1 MSQPGGDRLFL
12 GHSELARL
20 MAGLDWD
27 ATPIG
32 RPQHWP
38 HSLGT
43 AVRIM
48 LTSQQPI
55 WIGWGKDLTY
65 LYNDPYKSII
75 GGKHPWAL
83 GRPTAEVWREIWGEI
98 APLLDKAMTEE
109 EGTYVEEQLLI
120 MERHGY
126 PEETHY
132 TFSYSPIIDDDGTT
146 GGIFC
151 ANTDDTQRVIGE
163 RQLALLRELAAGT
176 AHARTWQQACENGA
190 YALSTNPRDL
200 PFALLYVL
208 EPGSEIAMRAG
219 ATGIDLDHP
228 SAPET
233 ISIQSLAPWPLT
245 EALQDGNA
253 RLVTNLSQ
261 HFGTPFPRSVWKS
274 PPHQAIVLPIP
285 ASGETGRTGFL
296 IAGLNPFRLP
306 DDNYKGFLSLAASQ
320 IGAAIGNAEAYQ
332 YQQQRAEALAQIDR
346 AKTAFFSNIS
356 HEFRTPLT
364 LMLGPLEE
372 TLAQPSLPPQQL
384 QDLSLVHRN
393 GLRLL
398 KLVNRLLDFSRIEA
412 GRMQASFE
420 KVDLAAL
427 TADIASNFSSVTE
440 RVGLTL
446 IVDCPPLPDSVYV
459 DRDMWEKIV
468 LNLMSNAFKFTLVGQ
483 ITVCMR
489 ASDNGSAARFSVI
502 DTGIGISAD
511 EFPRLFE
518 RFRRI
523 EGARRRSFEGSGI
536 GLALV
541 QELVKLHGGDISV
554 ESQPGVGST
563 FTVAIPFGTAHL
575 PDHGGHSISEAADRE
590 PAVASTNARPQA
602 YINEALGW
610 SRHGPNDCSEVS
622 TPEIADNVERARVT
636 SNGQRYRVVLA
647 DDNADMRDYAGRLLR
662 DAGFDVDAAPDGE
675 TALEIVR
682 HARPDLVL
690 SDVMMPKLDGFGLL
704 SRMRA
709 DSELSHIPVLLLSA
723 RAGEEAKVEG
733 LGSGADDYLTKPF
746 SARELI
752 ARVEG
757 NLRLARARREK
768 TQALVEEAKRLETLN
783 RIGNAIAAELDI
795 ERMMQV
801 VTDAA
806 TELSGAAYGSFFYN
820 VLDERGESYSLS
832 TLSGA
837 PREAFS
843 KFPQPRNTEV
853 FGPTFRGEGIVRSTD
868 ITQDPRFGKNDP
880 YRGMPPGHLPVRS
893 YLAAPV
899 KSQSGEVLGG
909 LFFGHPEVGI
919 FDERSERLI
928 AGVAVQAGIAMDRAR
943 LYHAAQDEIV
953 RRKRIEA
960 ALRESEQSLESKVK
974 QRTREL
980 TAANDQLLTAAT
992 ERERVESQLRQ
1003 AQKMEAMGQ
1012 LTGGVAH
1019 DFNNL
1024 LTIVIGNVESM
1035 QRNLPADALPR
1046 QRRWIEN
1053 AMHGAKRAATL
1064 TQHLL
1069 AFSRKQPL
1077 NPKPVDL
1084 NQLVSD
1090 ISQIL
1095 SRTLGEQIKIQSVL
1109 SRSLWKVEID
1119 ITQMETSLLNLAVNA
1134 RDAMPD
1140 GGRLTIETA
1149 NAHLDE
1155 SYALQS
1161 ADDELGQYVVLAVTD
1176 TGVGMSEDVL
1186 QHAFEPFYTTKPTG
1200 KGTGLG
1206 LSQVYGFVK
1215 QSGGH
1220 VRLYSKLGE
1229 GTSVRIYL
1237 PRFLGS
1243 DSFDTEA
1250 ISMVPDAKQME
1261 TVLVVEDEPG
1271 VREHSAELLREL
1283 GYSVIEA
1290 QDAQDA
1296 LRKIERTASIDLLF
1310 TDIGL
1315 PGMNG
1320 RQLVEEALRRRPQL
1334 KVLYTT
1340 GYARNAVV
1348 HHGRL
1353 DPGVQLITKPFTYAN
1368 LAARVR
1374 DVLDT

>member
-1 MSQPGGDRLFL
+1 
-12 GHSELARL
+12 
-20 MAGLDWD
+20 
-27 ATPIG
+27 
-32 RPQHWP
+32 
-38 HSLGT
+38 
-43 AVRIM
+43 M

-55 WIGWGKDLTY
+55 WIGWGKELCY

-83 GRPTAEVWREIWGEI
+83 GRPAAEVWREIWGDI
-98 APLLDKAMTEE
+98 APLLNKAMTEE
-109 EGTYVEEQLLI
+109 EGTYVEEHLLI
-120 MERHGY
+120 MERNGY

-132 TFSYSPIIDDDGTT
+132 TYSYSPIIDDDGAT

-190 YALSTNPRDL
+190 YALSTNPHDL

-208 EPGSEIAMRAG
+208 EPGSDTAIRAA

-233 ISIQSLAPWPLT
+233 ISINSPAPWPLT
-245 EALQDGNA
+245 DVLRDSNGH
-253 RLVTNLSQ
+253 LVTNLSQ
-261 HFGTPFPRSVWKS
+261 HFDRPFPRSVWKS
-274 PPHQAIVLPIP
+274 APHQAIVLPVP
-285 ASGETGRTGFL
+285 ATGETGRTGFL

-306 DDNYKGFLSLAASQ
+306 DDNYKGFLGLVAGQ
-320 IGAAIGNAEAYQ
+320 LGAAIGNAEAYQ
-332 YQQQRAEALAQIDR
+332 YQQRRAEALAQIDR
-346 AKTAFFSNIS
+346 AKTAFFSSIS

-364 LMLGPLEE
+364 LMLGPLED

-398 KLVNRLLDFSRIEA
+398 KLVNTLLDFSRIEA
-412 GRMQASFE
+412 GRMQANFE

-427 TADIASNFSSVTE
+427 TADIASNFSSVTD
-440 RVGLTL
+440 RAGLKL
-446 IVDCPPLPDSVYV
+446 IVDCPALPDFVYV

-468 LNLMSNAFKFTLVGQ
+468 LNLVSNAFKFTHDGQ
-483 ITVCMR
+483 ITVRMQPS
-489 ASDNGSAARFSVI
+489 SDGSAAEFSVS
-502 DTGIGISAD
+502 DTGIGISPED
-511 EFPRLFE
+511 FPRLFE

-523 EGARRRSFEGSGI
+523 EGARGRSFEGSGI

-541 QELVKLHGGDISV
+541 QELVKLLGGDISV
-554 ESQPGVGST
+554 ESKPGVGST
-563 FTVAIPFGTAHL
+563 FTVNVPFGRAHL
-575 PDHGGHSISEAADRE
+575 PEHGRHLMPEAVDTE
-590 PAVASTNARPQA
+590 PPVTSTNVRVQA
-602 YINEALGW
+602 YIDEALGW
-610 SRHGPNDCSEVS
+610 TRDGPDDRSDGPS
-622 TPEIADNVERARVT
+622 PGFADSLERAPQAPD
-636 SNGQRYRVVLA
+636 GQRYRVVLA

-662 DAGFDVDAAPDGE
+662 DAGFHVDVAPDGE
-675 TALEIVR
+675 SAFKVVR
-682 HARPDLVL
+682 HAKPDLVL

-709 DSELSHIPVLLLSA
+709 DPELSQIPVLLLSA
-723 RAGEEAKVEG
+723 RAGEEAQVEG

-746 SARELI
+746 AARELI

-768 TQALVEEAKRLETLN
+768 TQALVEESKTLETLN
-783 RIGNAIAAELDI
+783 RIGNAIAAEVDLA
-795 ERMMQV
+795 RVVQV
-801 VTDAA
+801 VSDAA
-806 TELSGAAYGSFFYN
+806 TELSGAAFGSFFYN
-820 VLDERGESYSLS
+820 VLDERGESYTLY
-832 TLSGA
+832 TLSGV

-853 FGPTFRGEGIVRSTD
+853 FAPTFRGEGMVRSPD
-868 ITQDPRFGKNDP
+868 ITQDPRFGKNEP

-919 FDERSERLI
+919 FDERAERLI
-928 AGVAVQAGIAMDRAR
+928 AGVAVQAGIAMDKAR
-943 LYHAAQDEIV
+943 LYHAAQHEID
-953 RRKRIEA
+953 RRKQIEV
-960 ALRESEQSLESKVK
+960 ALRESEQSLESKVR
-974 QRTREL
+974 QRTLEL
-980 TAANDQLLTAAT
+980 TAANEQLLKAAT

-1024 LTIVIGNVESM
+1024 LTVVIGNIESM
-1035 QRNLPADALPR
+1035 QRNLPADASAR
-1046 QRRWIEN
+1046 QRRWMEN

-1095 SRTLGEQIKIQSVL
+1095 SRTLGEQIKVQTIL
-1109 SRSLWKVEID
+1109 SRNLWQVEID
-1119 ITQMETSLLNLAVNA
+1119 ITQMETALLNLAVNA
-1134 RDAMPD
+1134 RDAMVD
-1140 GGRLTIETA
+1140 GGKLTIETA
-1149 NAHLDE
+1149 NARLEDG
-1155 SYALQS
+1155 YALD
-1161 ADDELGQYVVLAVTD
+1161 AAEDELGQYVVLAVTD
-1176 TGVGMSEDVL
+1176 NGVGMSEDVR

-1200 KGTGLG
+1200 RGTGLG

-1220 VRLYSKLGE
+1220 VTLQSRPGE

-1243 DSFDTEA
+1243 ASVDNEA
-1250 ISMVPDAKQME
+1250 ISVIPDANQME

-1283 GYSVIEA
+1283 GYTVIEA
-1290 QDAQDA
+1290 EDAQDA
-1296 LRKIERTASIDLLF
+1296 LRKLEGTPAIDLLF

-1320 RQLVEEALRRRPQL
+1320 RQLVEEAIRRRPQL

-1340 GYARNAVV
+1340 GYARDAIV

>member
-1 MSQPGGDRLFL
+1 
-12 GHSELARL
+12 
-20 MAGLDWD
+20 
-27 ATPIG
+27 
-32 RPQHWP
+32 
-38 HSLGT
+38 
-43 AVRIM
+43 
-48 LTSQQPI
+48 
-55 WIGWGKDLTY
+55 
-65 LYNDPYKSII
+65 
-75 GGKHPWAL
+75 
-83 GRPTAEVWREIWGEI
+83 
-98 APLLDKAMTEE
+98 
-109 EGTYVEEQLLI
+109 
-120 MERHGY
+120 
-126 PEETHY
+126 
-132 TFSYSPIIDDDGTT
+132 
-146 GGIFC
+146 
-151 ANTDDTQRVIGE
+151 
-163 RQLALLRELAAGT
+163 
-176 AHARTWQQACENGA
+176 
-190 YALSTNPRDL
+190 
-200 PFALLYVL
+200 
-208 EPGSEIAMRAG
+208 
-219 ATGIDLDHP
+219 
-228 SAPET
+228 
-233 ISIQSLAPWPLT
+233 
-245 EALQDGNA
+245 
-253 RLVTNLSQ
+253 
-261 HFGTPFPRSVWKS
+261 
-274 PPHQAIVLPIP
+274 
-285 ASGETGRTGFL
+285 
-296 IAGLNPFRLP
+296 
-306 DDNYKGFLSLAASQ
+306 
-320 IGAAIGNAEAYQ
+320 
-332 YQQQRAEALAQIDR
+332 
-346 AKTAFFSNIS
+346 
-356 HEFRTPLT
+356 
-364 LMLGPLEE
+364 
-372 TLAQPSLPPQQL
+372 
-384 QDLSLVHRN
+384 
-393 GLRLL
+393 
-398 KLVNRLLDFSRIEA
+398 
-412 GRMQASFE
+412 
-420 KVDLAAL
+420 
-427 TADIASNFSSVTE
+427 
-440 RVGLTL
+440 
-446 IVDCPPLPDSVYV
+446 
-459 DRDMWEKIV
+459 MWEKIV

-483 ITVCMR
+483 ITVR
-489 ASDNGSAARFSVI
+489 VQASADGSAALFSVI
-502 DTGIGISAD
+502 DTGIGISP
-511 EFPRLFE
+511 EKFPRLFE

-523 EGARRRSFEGSGI
+523 EGARGRSFEGSGI

-541 QELVKLHGGDISV
+541 QELVKLLGGNISV
-554 ESQPGVGST
+554 DSQPGAGST
-563 FTVAIPFGTAHL
+563 FTVSIPFGTAHL
-575 PDHGGHSISEAADRE
+575 PEHTGQLSSPAAD
-590 PAVASTNARPQA
+590 PQPVVTSTNVRPKA
-602 YINEALGW
+602 YINEVLGW
-610 SRHGPNDCSEVS
+610 SRRGPNDWSEALS
-622 TPEIADNVERARVT
+622 PEIADNIERAHVT
-636 SNGQRYRVVLA
+636 CNGQHYRVVLA

-662 DAGFDVDAAPDGE
+662 EAGFDVDVAPDGE
-675 TALEIVR
+675 IALEIVR

-709 DSELSHIPVLLLSA
+709 DAELSHIPVLLLSA

-768 TQALVEEAKRLETLN
+768 TQALVEEAKTLETLN
-783 RIGNAIAAELDI
+783 KIGNAIAAEVDL
-795 ERMMQV
+795 ERVVQV

-820 VLDERGESYSLS
+820 VLDKKGESYTLY

-843 KFPQPRNTEV
+843 RFPQPRNTEV
-853 FGPTFRGEGIVRSTD
+853 FGPTFRGEGIVRSPD

-880 YRGMPPGHLPVRS
+880 YRGMPPGHLLVRS

-899 KSQSGEVLGG
+899 KSQSGAVLGG

-928 AGVAVQAGIAMDRAR
+928 AGVAVQAGIAMDKAR
-943 LYHAAQDEIV
+943 LYHAAQDEIG
-953 RRKRIEA
+953 RRKRSES
-960 ALRESEQSLESKVK
+960 ALRESEQLLESKVR
-974 QRTREL
+974 QRTLEL
-980 TAANDQLLTAAT
+980 TAANDQLLKAAT
-992 ERERVESQLRQ
+992 ERERIESQLRQ

-1024 LTIVIGNVESM
+1024 LTIVIGNIESM
-1035 QRNLPADALPR
+1035 QRNLPADAPSR

-1077 NPKPVDL
+1077 NPKPADL

-1090 ISQIL
+1090 ISHIL
-1095 SRTLGEQIKIQSVL
+1095 SRTLGEQIMIQSVL
-1109 SRSLWKVEID
+1109 SGSLWKVEID
-1119 ITQMETSLLNLAVNA
+1119 ITQMETALLNLAVNA

-1140 GGRLTIETA
+1140 GGKLTIETA
-1149 NAHLDE
+1149 NAQLDE

-1161 ADDELGQYVVLAVTD
+1161 AEDELGQYVVLVVTD

-1220 VRLYSKLGE
+1220 VRLYSRPGE

-1237 PRFLGS
+1237 PRFLGP

-1250 ISMVPDAKQME
+1250 ISMVADARQME

-1283 GYSVIEA
+1283 GYNVIEA
-1290 QDAQDA
+1290 EDAQDA
-1296 LRKIERTASIDLLF
+1296 LRKIERAASVDLLF

-1334 KVLYTT
+1334 KILYTT
-1340 GYARNAVV
+1340 GYARNAIV

>member
-20 MAGLDWD
+20 MAELDWD

-32 RPQHWP
+32 PPQHWP
-38 HSLGT
+38 QSLRT

-55 WIGWGKDLTY
+55 WIGWGKDLAY

-83 GRPTAEVWREIWGEI
+83 GRPTAEVWREIWGDI

-120 MERHGY
+120 MERNGY

-190 YALSTNPRDL
+190 YALSTNPHDL

-208 EPGSEIAMRAG
+208 EPGSDIAIRAG
-219 ATGIDLDHP
+219 ATGIDFDHP

-233 ISIQSLAPWPLT
+233 ISINALAPWPLT
-245 EALQDGNA
+245 EALRDGNA
-253 RLVTNLSQ
+253 RLVPHLSR
-261 HFGTPFPRSVWKS
+261 HFDTPFPRSVWKS

-306 DDNYKGFLSLAASQ
+306 DDNYNGFLGLVANQ
-320 IGAAIGNAEAYQ
+320 LGAAIGNAEAYQ
-332 YQQQRAEALAQIDR
+332 YQQRRAEALAEIDR
-346 AKTAFFSNIS
+346 AKTTFFSNIS

-372 TLAQPSLPPQQL
+372 TLAQPSLHPQQL
-384 QDLSLVHRN
+384 QNLSLVHRN

-398 KLVNRLLDFSRIEA
+398 KLVNALLDFSRIEA
-412 GRMQASFE
+412 GRMQANFE
-420 KVDLAAL
+420 KADLAAL

-446 IVDCPPLPDSVYV
+446 VVDCPPLPDSVYV
-459 DRDMWEKIV
+459 DRDMWEKVV
-468 LNLMSNAFKFTLVGQ
+468 LNLVSNAFKFTLAGQ
-483 ITVCMR
+483 ITIRMQ
-489 ASDNGSAARFSVI
+489 ASADRSAAQLSVA
-502 DTGIGISAD
+502 DTGTGIPAD
-511 EFPRLFE
+511 EIPHLFE

-523 EGARRRSFEGSGI
+523 EGAQGRSFEGSGI

-541 QELVKLHGGDISV
+541 QELVKLLGGDISV
-554 ESQPGVGST
+554 ESQPGLGST
-563 FTVAIPFGTAHL
+563 FTVSVPFGTAHM
-575 PDHGGHSISEAADRE
+575 PDHAGHLISNGISTEA
-590 PAVASTNARPQA
+590 PLASTNVRPQA
-602 YINEALGW
+602 YVNEALGW
-610 SRHGPNDCSEVS
+610 AHRGPNDWSELCS
-622 TPEIADNVERARVT
+622 PEIADNLESTRLT
-636 SNGQRYRVVLA
+636 SNSQRYRVVLA
-647 DDNADMRDYAGRLLR
+647 DDNADMCDYAGRLLR
-662 DAGFDVDAAPDGE
+662 DAGFDVDVAHDGE
-675 TALEIVR
+675 SALEIVR

-709 DSELSHIPVLLLSA
+709 DNELSHIPVLLLSA

-733 LGSGADDYLTKPF
+733 LGSGADDYLIKPF

-768 TQALVEEAKRLETLN
+768 TQALVEEAKTLETLN
-783 RIGNAIAAELDI
+783 RIGNAISAEVDL
-795 ERMMQV
+795 ERVVQV

-806 TELSGAAYGSFFYN
+806 TELSGAAFGSFFYN
-820 VLDERGESYSLS
+820 VLDERGESYTLY
-832 TLSGA
+832 TLSGV

-853 FGPTFRGEGIVRSTD
+853 FAPTFRGEGIVRSPD
-868 ITQDPRFGKNDP
+868 ITQDPRFGKNEP

-909 LFFGHPEVGI
+909 LFFGHPEVAV
-919 FDERSERLI
+919 FDERSEHLI
-928 AGVAVQAGIAMDRAR
+928 AGVAVQAGIAMDKAR
-943 LYHAAQDEIV
+943 LYHAAQGEIV
-953 RRKRIEA
+953 RRKRTEA
-960 ALRESEQSLESKVK
+960 ALRESEQSLDSKVK
-974 QRTREL
+974 QRTLEL
-980 TAANDQLLTAAT
+980 TAANEQLLKAAA

-1024 LTIVIGNVESM
+1024 LTIVIGNIESM
-1035 QRNLPADALPR
+1035 QRNLPADASSR
-1046 QRRWIEN
+1046 QRRWIDN

-1084 NQLVSD
+1084 NQLVLD

-1095 SRTLGEQIKIQSVL
+1095 SRTLGEQIKVQTVL
-1109 SRSLWKVEID
+1109 SESLWKVEID
-1119 ITQMETSLLNLAVNA
+1119 TTQMETALLNLAVNA
-1134 RDAMPD
+1134 RDAMAD
-1140 GGRLTIETA
+1140 GGELMIETA
-1149 NAHLDE
+1149 NIHLDE
-1155 SYALQS
+1155 GYPLDT
-1161 ADDELGQYVVLAVTD
+1161 ADDGSGRYVVLAVTD
-1176 TGVGMSEDVL
+1176 TGVGMLEEVL
-1186 QHAFEPFYTTKPTG
+1186 QHAFEPFYTTKPIG
-1200 KGTGLG
+1200 QGTGLG

-1220 VRLYSKLGE
+1220 VRLHSKPGE

-1243 DSFDTEA
+1243 DSVDTEA

-1283 GYSVIEA
+1283 GYNVIEA
-1290 QDAQDA
+1290 EDAQDA
-1296 LRKIERTASIDLLF
+1296 LHKIERTASIDLLF

-1320 RQLVEEALRRRPQL
+1320 RQLVEEALKRRPQL
-1334 KVLYTT
+1334 KILYTT
-1340 GYARNAVV
+1340 GYARDAVV

-1374 DVLDT
+1374 QVLDT

>member
-1 MSQPGGDRLFL
+1 MSQRGGDRLFL
-12 GHSELARL
+12 GQTELAQL
-20 MAGLDWD
+20 MAAHDWE

-32 RPQHWP
+32 CPQQWP
-38 HSLGT
+38 NSLRT

-55 WIGWGKDLTY
+55 WIGWGRDLAY
-65 LYNDPYKSII
+65 HYNDPYKSIL

-83 GRPTAEVWREIWGEI
+83 GRPAAEVWREIWGDI
-98 APLLDKAMTEE
+98 APLLNKAMTEE
-109 EGTYVEEQLLI
+109 EGTYVEEHLLI

-132 TFSYSPIIDDDGTT
+132 TYSYSPIIDDDGTT

-163 RQLALLRELAAGT
+163 RQLTLLGELAAGT

-190 YALSTNPRDL
+190 YALSTNPHDL

-208 EPGSEIAMRAG
+208 EPGSGTAMRAG
-219 ATGIDLDHP
+219 ASGIDLDHP
-228 SAPET
+228 AAPET
-233 ISIQSLAPWPLT
+233 ISINSLSPW
-245 EALQDGNA
+245 ALSQALRDNNA
-253 RLVTNLSQ
+253 RLVTDLPR
-261 HFGTPFPRSVWKS
+261 HFDAPFPRSVWKI

-306 DDNYKGFLSLAASQ
+306 DDNYKGFLGLVAGQ

-332 YQQQRAEALAQIDR
+332 YQQRRAEALAEIDR

-384 QDLSLVHRN
+384 QDLSLIHRN

-398 KLVNRLLDFSRIEA
+398 KLVNTLLDFSRIEA
-412 GRMQASFE
+412 GRMQANFE

-440 RVGLTL
+440 RVGLAL
-446 IVDCPPLPDSVYV
+446 AVDCPPLPSHVYV

-468 LNLMSNAFKFTLVGQ
+468 LNLMSNAFKFTHVGK
-483 ITVCMR
+483 ITVRMQ
-489 ASDNGSAARFSVI
+489 ASSDGSAALFSVT
-502 DTGIGISAD
+502 DTGIGISP
-511 EFPRLFE
+511 EEIPHLFE
-518 RFRRI
+518 RFRRV
-523 EGARRRSFEGSGI
+523 EGARGRSFEGSGI

-541 QELVKLHGGDISV
+541 QELVKLLCGEISV
-554 ESQPGVGST
+554 ASQPGVGST
-563 FTVAIPFGTAHL
+563 FRVSIPLKAQPPDQTGHL
-575 PDHGGHSISEAADRE
+575 LSKAADTE
-590 PAVASTNARPQA
+590 STVTSTGIRPQA
-602 YINEALGW
+602 YVNEVLRW
-610 SRHGPNDCSEVS
+610 SRRGPNDWSELFS
-622 TPEIADNVERARVT
+622 PEVADDVERARVT
-636 SNGQRYRVVLA
+636 SNGQHYRVVLA

-662 DAGFDVDAAPDGE
+662 EAGFDVHVAPDGE

-682 HARPDLVL
+682 RAKPDLVL

-704 SRMRA
+704 SRMRT
-709 DSELSHIPVLLLSA
+709 DLELSHIPVLLLSA
-723 RAGEEAKVEG
+723 RAGEEARVEG

-768 TQALVEEAKRLETLN
+768 TQTLVEEARTLETLN
-783 RIGNAIAAELDI
+783 RIGNAIAAEVDL
-795 ERMMQV
+795 ERVVQV

-806 TELSGAAYGSFFYN
+806 TELSGAAFGSFFYN
-820 VLDERGESYSLS
+820 VLDQRGESYTLY

-837 PREAFS
+837 PPEAFS
-843 KFPQPRNTEV
+843 EFPQPRNTEV
-853 FGPTFRGEGIVRSTD
+853 FGPTFRGEGMVRSPD
-868 ITQDPRFGKNDP
+868 ITQDPRFGKNEP
-880 YRGMPPGHLPVRS
+880 NRGMPLGHLPVRS

-909 LFFGHPEVGI
+909 LFFGHPDVGI

-928 AGVAVQAGIAMDRAR
+928 AAVAVQAGIAMDKAR

-953 RRKRIEA
+953 QRKRTET
-960 ALRESEQSLESKVK
+960 ALRESEQSLESKVR
-974 QRTREL
+974 QRTFEL
-980 TAANDQLLTAAT
+980 TAANDQLLKAAT
-992 ERERVESQLRQ
+992 ERERVESQLRH
-1003 AQKMEAMGQ
+1003 AHKMEAVGQ
-1012 LTGGVAH
+1012 LIGGVAH

-1024 LTIVIGNVESM
+1024 LTVVIGNIESM
-1035 QRNLPADALPR
+1035 QRNLPADAPPR

-1095 SRTLGEQIKIQSVL
+1095 SRTLGEQIKIETVL

-1119 ITQMETSLLNLAVNA
+1119 ITQMETALLNLAVNA

-1140 GGRLTIETA
+1140 GGKLTIETT
-1149 NAHLDE
+1149 NAALDE
-1155 SYALQS
+1155 GYAVQS
-1161 ADDELGQYVVLAVTD
+1161 ADDEMGQYVVLAVND
-1176 TGVGMSEDVL
+1176 TGVGMS
-1186 QHAFEPFYTTKPTG
+1186 
-1200 KGTGLG
+1200 
-1206 LSQVYGFVK
+1206 
-1215 QSGGH
+1215 
-1220 VRLYSKLGE
+1220 
-1229 GTSVRIYL
+1229 
-1237 PRFLGS
+1237 
-1243 DSFDTEA
+1243 
-1250 ISMVPDAKQME
+1250 
-1261 TVLVVEDEPG
+1261 DE
-1271 VREHSAELLREL
+1271 
-1283 GYSVIEA
+1283 VI
-1290 QDAQDA
+1290 Q
-1296 LRKIERTASIDLLF
+1296 
-1310 TDIGL
+1310 
-1315 PGMNG
+1315 
-1320 RQLVEEALRRRPQL
+1320 
-1334 KVLYTT
+1334 
-1340 GYARNAVV
+1340 
-1348 HHGRL
+1348 
-1353 DPGVQLITKPFTYAN
+1353 
-1368 LAARVR
+1368 
-1374 DVLDT
+1374 

>member
-1 MSQPGGDRLFL
+1 LL
-12 GHSELARL
+12 E
-20 MAGLDWD
+20 
-27 ATPIG
+27 
-32 RPQHWP
+32 
-38 HSLGT
+38 
-43 AVRIM
+43 
-48 LTSQQPI
+48 
-55 WIGWGKDLTY
+55 K
-65 LYNDPYKSII
+65 
-75 GGKHPWAL
+75 AL
-83 GRPTAEVWREIWGEI
+83 
-98 APLLDKAMTEE
+98 TEE

-120 MERHGY
+120 MERNGY

-132 TFSYSPIIDDDGTT
+132 TFSYSPIIEDDGTT

-190 YALSTNPRDL
+190 YALSTNPHDL
-200 PFALLYVL
+200 PFGLLYVL
-208 EPGSEIAMRAG
+208 EPGSDTAIRAG

-233 ISIQSLAPWPLT
+233 ISINSLSPWPLT
-245 EALQDGNA
+245 ETLRTGDP
-253 RLVTNLSQ
+253 RLVSNLSQ
-261 HFGTPFPRSVWKS
+261 HFDRPFPRSVWKS

-306 DDNYKGFLSLAASQ
+306 DDNYKGFLGLVAGQ
-320 IGAAIGNAEAYQ
+320 LGAAIGNAEAYQ
-332 YQQQRAEALAQIDR
+332 YQQRRVEALAQIDR

-398 KLVNRLLDFSRIEA
+398 KLVNTLLDFSRIEA
-412 GRMQASFE
+412 GRMQANFE

-440 RVGLTL
+440 RVGLKL
-446 IVDCPPLPDSVYV
+446 IVDCQPLPDSVYV

-468 LNLMSNAFKFTLVGQ
+468 LNLMSNAFKFTLEGQ
-483 ITVCMR
+483 ITVRMH
-489 ASDNGSAARFSVI
+489 ALGNGSAAQFSVT
-502 DTGIGISAD
+502 DTGIGISPE
-511 EFPRLFE
+511 EFPHLFE

-523 EGARRRSFEGSGI
+523 EGARGRSFEGSGI

-541 QELVKLHGGDISV
+541 QELVKLLGGDISV
-554 ESQPGVGST
+554 ESQSGVGST
-563 FTVAIPFGTAHL
+563 FTVTVPFGTAHL
-575 PDHGGHSISEAADRE
+575 PDHAGQSISKAAETE
-590 PAVASTNARPQA
+590 PAVTSTNVRPQT
-602 YINEALGW
+602 YINEAVGW
-610 SRHGPNDCSEVS
+610 SRRGATDRSEAS
-622 TPEIADNVERARVT
+622 PEAADNVERARIT
-636 SNGQRYRVVLA
+636 SDGQRHRVVLA

-675 TALEIVR
+675 SAFEIVR
-682 HARPDLVL
+682 HVRPDLVL

-709 DSELSHIPVLLLSA
+709 DPELSHIPVLLLSA

-733 LGSGADDYLTKPF
+733 LGSGADDYLIKPF

-768 TQALVEEAKRLETLN
+768 TQALVEEAKALEALN
-783 RIGNAIAAELDI
+783 KIGNAIAAESDL
-795 ERMMQV
+795 ERVVQV

-806 TELSGAAYGSFFYN
+806 TELSGAAFGSFFYN
-820 VLDERGESYSLS
+820 VLDEQGESYTLY
-832 TLSGA
+832 TLSGV

-853 FGPTFRGEGIVRSTD
+853 FAPTFRGEGMVRSPD
-868 ITQDPRFGKNDP
+868 ITQDPRFGKNEP

-928 AGVAVQAGIAMDRAR
+928 AGVAVQAGIAMDKAR
-943 LYHAAQDEIV
+943 LYHAAQHEID
-953 RRKRIEA
+953 RRKQTEV
-960 ALRESEQSLESKVK
+960 ALRESEQSLESKVR
-974 QRTREL
+974 QRTLEL
-980 TAANDQLLTAAT
+980 TAANDQLLKAAA

-1024 LTIVIGNVESM
+1024 LTIVIGNIESM
-1035 QRNLPADALPR
+1035 QRNLPADASPR

-1095 SRTLGEQIKIQSVL
+1095 SRTLGEQIRIQTVL
-1109 SRSLWKVEID
+1109 SGSLWKVEID
-1119 ITQMETSLLNLAVNA
+1119 ITQMETALLNLAVNA
-1134 RDAMPD
+1134 RDAMP
-1140 GGRLTIETA
+1140 GGGELTLETA
-1149 NAHLDE
+1149 NANLDE
-1155 SYALQS
+1155 GYGLHS
-1161 ADDELGQYVVLAVTD
+1161 ADDELGQYVVLAITD
-1176 TGVGMSEDVL
+1176 TGVGMSDDVL
-1186 QHAFEPFYTTKPTG
+1186 QHAFEPFYTTKPIG
-1200 KGTGLG
+1200 RGTGLG

-1220 VRLYSKLGE
+1220 VRLYSKRGE

-1237 PRFLGS
+1237 PRFLGA
-1243 DSFDTEA
+1243 DSFDNEG
-1250 ISMVPDAKQME
+1250 ISVVPDAKQMA
-1261 TVLVVEDEPG
+1261 TVLVVEDEPS

-1283 GYSVIEA
+1283 GYNVIEA
-1290 QDAQDA
+1290 EDAQDA
-1296 LRKIERTASIDLLF
+1296 LRKLERIASVDLLF

-1340 GYARNAVV
+1340 GYARNAIV
-1348 HHGRL
+1348 HDGRL